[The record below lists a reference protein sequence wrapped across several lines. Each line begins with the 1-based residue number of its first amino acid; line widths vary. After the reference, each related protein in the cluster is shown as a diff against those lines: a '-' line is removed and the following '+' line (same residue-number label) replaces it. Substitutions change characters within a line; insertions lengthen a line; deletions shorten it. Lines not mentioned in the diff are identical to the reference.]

1 MPRKIYI
8 HIKILAGVSEK
19 NILLRGA
26 ALNELGIINNAYLKT
41 NDKFIEDHGR
51 MADLDFTALE
61 AGTQIIDLT
70 GKIILPSWVDSHTH
84 LVHAASR
91 EEEFIAKLKG
101 ASYEEIAAMGGG
113 ILNSANKIATISE
126 DDLLEISMTKLQTAI
141 ASGTG
146 AMEIK
151 SGYGLSV
158 EGELK
163 MLRVIKEMKR
173 ISPIPIKASFLGAHG
188 YPVAFKNNH
197 QEYIRQ
203 IIKEMLPAIA
213 KESLADYVDVFCER
227 GFFSPEEMIQICIAA
242 KEYGLL
248 PKLHINQLNSIGGV
262 KAGIALNAVSLDH
275 LETLNGDEIKMIGD
289 SKSIATLLPTAA
301 FFLRM
306 QYPPARNLID
316 ENAAVSIASDFN
328 PGSSP
333 SSNMN
338 FVAAISAVQ
347 MKLLPH
353 EVINA
358 GTINAAFAM
367 DVQHLVGN
375 IQEGK
380 LANFIITKQLSSLDY
395 LFYDFAANHISDV
408 VVNGVCMGS

>member
-41 NDKFIEDHGR
+41 NDKFIEDHGL
-51 MADLDFTALE
+51 MSDLDFTALE
-61 AGTQIIDLT
+61 AGTEIIDLT

-395 LFYDFAANHISDV
+395 LFYDFAGNHISDV

>member
-8 HIKILAGVSEK
+8 HIKILAGVSEE

-41 NDKFIEDHGR
+41 NDKFIEDYGL
-51 MADLDFTALE
+51 MSDLDFTALE

-126 DDLLEISMTKLQTAI
+126 DDLLEISMRKLQTAI

-328 PGSSP
+328 PGTSP

-395 LFYDFAANHISDV
+395 LFYDFAGNHISDV
-408 VVNGVCMGS
+408 VVNGVCLSS

>member
-395 LFYDFAANHISDV
+395 LFYDFAGNHISDV

>member
-41 NDKFIEDHGR
+41 NDKFIEDYGR
-51 MADLDFTALE
+51 MSDLDFTSLE
-61 AGTQIIDLT
+61 AGIQIIDLT

-126 DDLLEISMTKLQTAI
+126 DDLLEISMRKLQTAI

-275 LETLNGDEIKMIGD
+275 LETLSGDEVKMIGK

-367 DVQHLVGN
+367 DVQHQVGN

-380 LANFIITKQLSSLDY
+380 FANFIITKQLSSLDY
-395 LFYDFAANHISDV
+395 LFYDFAGNHISDV
-408 VVNGVCMGS
+408 VVNGACMGN

>member
-41 NDKFIEDHGR
+41 NDKFIEDYGL
-51 MADLDFTALE
+51 MSDLDFTALE
-61 AGTQIIDLT
+61 AGTEIIDLT

-188 YPVAFKNNH
+188 YPVACKNNH

-367 DVQHLVGN
+367 NVQHLVGN
-375 IQEGK
+375 IQQGK
-380 LANFIITKQLSSLDY
+380 FANFIITKQLSSLDY
-395 LFYDFAANHISDV
+395 LFYDFAGNHISDV
-408 VVNGVCMGS
+408 VVNGVCMGN